1 MPETIQHICMADDD
15 PDDYYLFKTAL
26 SEVDDA
32 VKLNGFSSC
41 NSILEYLKSSTQL
54 PDIIVLDMN
63 MPGNDGNKCLL
74 AIKKEARLHH
84 IPVVIYSTSGTPDTM
99 ERAKAC
105 GAFDYILKA
114 PSIHL
119 TKEIIAKMLTIPT
132 GELTEE
138 AIGENKTGEG

>member
-1 MPETIQHICMADDD
+1 MPETVQHICMADDD

-26 SEVDDA
+26 SEVDDT

-41 NSILEYLKSSTQL
+41 DSILEYLKSSTQL

-84 IPVVIYSTSGTPDTM
+84 IPVIIYSTSGTPDTM

-114 PSIHL
+114 PSIQL
-119 TKEIIAKMLTIPT
+119 TKELIAKMLTIPKV
-132 GELTEE
+132 ELNEE
-138 AIGENKTGEG
+138 TSIEDKADQR